1 MRDDPGS
8 LKGSSG
14 YQAGDR
20 QSMTKVDPVRYSR
33 HLALPQLGESGQRR
47 LEQASVLVV
56 GLGGLGSVASLYL
69 ANAGVGH
76 LVINDFDRVDATN
89 LPRQILFRDSDVGE
103 YKTHATAER
112 LQAANPAPR
121 VSVMNRRLDA
131 DELRDAASACDL
143 VLDCTDNFPTR
154 LLLNVACVVSR
165 RPLVTGA
172 AIRFE
177 GQVAVFPHDDPTSP
191 CYRCLYSDEDEN
203 FTNCAGQGILAPVA
217 GTIGTLLA
225 TEAIKLLL
233 GLDSGLRN
241 RLWIYDGLSGA
252 TRTITIRKSPACP
265 TCGGAPVGAAS
276 AATDQ
281 DRSRG

>member
-1 MRDDPGS
+1 
-8 LKGSSG
+8 
-14 YQAGDR
+14 
-20 QSMTKVDPVRYSR
+20 MTAVDPVRYAR
-33 HLALPQLGESGQRR
+33 HLALAQVGESGQRR

-89 LPRQILFRDSDVGE
+89 LPRQILFRESDVGE

-112 LQAANPAPR
+112 LRAANSALH
-121 VSVMNRRLDA
+121 VSVLNRRLDA
-131 DELRDAASACDL
+131 DELRDAVGACTL

-154 LLLNVACVVSR
+154 LQLNGACVAMR
-165 RPLVTGA
+165 KPLVTGA

-177 GQVAVFPHDDPTSP
+177 GQVAVFPNDEVTGP

-203 FTNCAGQGILAPVA
+203 FANCAGQGVLATVA
-217 GTIGTLLA
+217 GTIGALIA
-225 TEAIKLLL
+225 TETLKLLL

-252 TRTITIRKSPACP
+252 TRMVAIPKVPACP
-265 TCGGAPVGAAS
+265 ACG
-276 AATDQ
+276 
-281 DRSRG
+281 